1 MKYTPIKSKRIY
13 IVVSLIILLIGL
25 PKTYSWLETVNQGIN
40 ESSLYI
46 TSFLN
51 GQIKLTR
58 KENVLIDTNSKHI
71 ITSNALSVLANKSEV
86 YVLGKGEYVV
96 YNTTDGI
103 KRVYQVNSH
112 QKKESIRYLDYT
124 EAKAIYV
131 PSYLSFTQEEKM
143 NFQKMLTAD
152 HRGLAVYYKPF
163 YCSPYNGIIIDTST
177 GIYIGVAK
185 AWKVYGHVFYSYGDN
200 NFIII
205 NSNGLI
211 RQYYNSLIFLN
222 ANYANDR
229 QKINN
234 SIVEKKRI
242 YGNKYEALDN
252 LNSLSETEKEV
263 LHEIWEIFYLTHT
276 APYNREEK
284 RERLDNIWG
293 CINNE

>member
-131 PSYLSFTQEEKM
+131 PSYLSFTQEEK
-143 NFQKMLTAD
+143 
-152 HRGLAVYYKPF
+152 
-163 YCSPYNGIIIDTST
+163 
-177 GIYIGVAK
+177 
-185 AWKVYGHVFYSYGDN
+185 
-200 NFIII
+200 
-205 NSNGLI
+205 
-211 RQYYNSLIFLN
+211 
-222 ANYANDR
+222 
-229 QKINN
+229 
-234 SIVEKKRI
+234 
-242 YGNKYEALDN
+242 
-252 LNSLSETEKEV
+252 
-263 LHEIWEIFYLTHT
+263 
-276 APYNREEK
+276 
-284 RERLDNIWG
+284 
-293 CINNE
+293 